1 MKPIVAAARMRN
13 NCKRETQ
20 NVKRKFVIP
29 MPSRLTRHISPFRL
43 FLLALA
49 AIALAGCGA
58 KHETSSSDSPNLP
71 TAQVRVQTAE
81 SKSRAVTEEVVGTI
95 RAKLHATLEA
105 KLNGRIEKLPVAL
118 GDKVSKGQLIA
129 KLDAAEIT
137 AKLDQAKAS
146 LDQAERD
153 WKRVSDLFEQSGV
166 SRSEYDAAQSRL
178 LIAKGAVAEATAMNS
193 YVEIAAP
200 FDGVVTRKWADV
212 GDLAA
217 PGKPII
223 EIEDPSALQLEA
235 DVPEMVAS
243 QIQRGAT
250 LVVRVDSVSGDL
262 SGVITEIAPTADPLS
277 RTFRVKLDLPQA
289 PGLMSGQFARLVVP
303 LGENRSLRV
312 PASAVLQRGQLEIV
326 FVAEQQRA
334 RLHLVKTGKRVG
346 NEVEILSGLD
356 EGDSVVTDHVALL
369 TDGQPVEAK

>member
-1 MKPIVAAARMRN
+1 MRN